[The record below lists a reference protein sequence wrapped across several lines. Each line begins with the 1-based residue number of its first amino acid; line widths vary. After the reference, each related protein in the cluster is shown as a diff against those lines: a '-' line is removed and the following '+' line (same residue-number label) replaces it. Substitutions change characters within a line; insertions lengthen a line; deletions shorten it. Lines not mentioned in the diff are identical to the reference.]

1 MLIQLTAKEIK
12 NDLKEYLK
20 IFVNEIKIPVDQYA
34 KFVTGL
40 KDEELQNAFN
50 DIQPFLFD
58 GEDQSWDLWIK
69 GLNFNSY
76 QYLDGA
82 DSVST
87 AFELVLNCNFLT
99 RTSLEMDRTGKFTT
113 IP

>member
-12 NDLKEYLK
+12 NGLAEYLK
-20 IFVNEIKIPVDQYA
+20 IFVNEIKIPIDQYA
-34 KFVTGL
+34 KFVSGL
-40 KDEELQNAFN
+40 KDEELQNAFHE
-50 DIQPFLFD
+50 IQPFLFD

-76 QYLDGA
+76 QYLDET
-82 DSVST
+82 DSVSNT
-87 AFELVLNCNFLT
+87 LGLVLNCNFLT
-99 RTSLEMDRTGKFTT
+99 KTSLEMDGPRKTST